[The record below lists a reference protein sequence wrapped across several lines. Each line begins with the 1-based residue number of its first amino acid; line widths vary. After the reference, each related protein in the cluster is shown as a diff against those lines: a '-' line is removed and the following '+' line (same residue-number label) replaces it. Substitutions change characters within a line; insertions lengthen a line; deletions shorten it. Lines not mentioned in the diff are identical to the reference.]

1 MTLLFR
7 ACFGFLIAFAAVQ
20 PQPLT
25 SAFGTKAIAS
35 LKADLADAE
44 RQEATRAQSPLD
56 TAIVR
61 AANVLREAAR
71 VHQPRS

>member
-20 PQPLT
+20 PHELA
-25 SAFGTKAIAS
+25 SGFGTPAIAS
-35 LKADLADAE
+35 LKAELADAE
-44 RQEATRAQSPLD
+44 RREAVRAQSPLD

-61 AANVLREAAR
+61 AAGMLHAAAR
-71 VHQPRS
+71 MKESRT